1 MTTQSLP
8 KQLKTV
14 GFIDT
19 NVGRFDYKGVIG
31 EGGNSNVFLYSHLKH
46 EFAIKFLKQDS
57 EDSKITR
64 FKDEYFCGAQMP
76 THKNVV
82 KYYHLDKIKV
92 AEIDYYVII
101 MKRYARSVKKDYAN
115 QESAET
121 YYDSMRKFF
130 TALYNGI
137 RFIHHHEIIHR
148 DLKPENVFVDEINDT
163 YVIGD
168 FGISKFDDDVYA
180 RFSRT
185 QDGER
190 LANFKFSAP
199 EQSSNTYEV
208 TKSSDIYSFG
218 QLLQYFGT
226 GDVSKGP
233 GRAPLLFRNESE
245 FLTILDK
252 VINKCIMHNPSDRF
266 SSMEDIKIFFDTES
280 EAFKNQEK
288 MREQS
293 KRDSERWLFLHDLD
307 DAIVHSI
314 PHINRLAKIS
324 TENDISQFLSNVDAL
339 IMDEERKDH
348 LWMIDSTGGDLNYHG
363 AILKSGRLYN
373 VMYGVFAHQITIDEI
388 YAYNDRNYPY
398 KNFFIVLTHGMPQ
411 FEYSDINDLSK
422 YKTRGNT
429 TSKVDYAIEWR
440 GHYLDPDDVR
450 NQYVRIEGETY
461 AVNRDEFKDTY
472 RFIKRDAFLV
482 VPTGTPSSH
491 MNDRSVATDLIAASV
506 INPSGL
512 TISDVDSYLY
522 KIRRYYESWIRDA
535 L

>member
-8 KQLKTV
+8 KQLKAV

-19 NVGRFDYKGVIG
+19 NVGRFDYKEVIG
-31 EGGNSNVFLYSHLKH
+31 EGGNSNVFLYSHLNH
-46 EFAIKFLKQDS
+46 EFAIKFLKKDS
-57 EDSKITR
+57 DDSKITR
-64 FKDEYFCGAQMP
+64 FKDEFFCVAQMP

-82 KYYHLDKIKV
+82 KYYHLDKVKV
-92 AEIDYYVII
+92 AEVDYYVII

-115 QESAET
+115 QESVEK
-121 YYDSMRKFF
+121 YNDSMRKIF

-137 RFIHHHEIIHR
+137 RHIHHHEIIHR

-180 RFSRT
+180 RFSKT

-226 GDVSKGP
+226 GDVTKGP
-233 GRAPLLFRNESE
+233 GRASLLFRDESE

-252 VINKCIMHNPSDRF
+252 VINKCIMHNPNDRF
-266 SSMEDIKIFFDTES
+266 SSMEDIKIFFETES
-280 EAFKNQEK
+280 ESFKNQEK
-288 MREQS
+288 LREQS
-293 KRDSERWLFLHDLD
+293 KKDSDRWLFLHDLD
-307 DAIVHSI
+307 DAIVQSI
-314 PHINRLAKIS
+314 PNINRVAKIS
-324 TENDISQFLSNVDAL
+324 TEEDISLFLLNVDAL
-339 IMDEERKDH
+339 IMDEERKDY

-363 AILKSGRLYN
+363 SILKSGRLYN
-373 VMYGVFAHQITIDEI
+373 VMYGDYVHQITIDEI

-422 YKTRGNT
+422 YKTRGNIS
-429 TSKVDYAIEWR
+429 SKVDYAIEWR

-461 AVNRDEFKDTY
+461 SVNRDEFKDTY

-491 MNDRSVATDLIAASV
+491 MNDRSVATDLIEASV

-512 TISDVDSYLY
+512 TITEVDSYLNR
-522 KIRRYYESWIRDA
+522 IRGYYESWIRNA